1 MQCPGLTVSEL
12 SFAAERRPQLCSPPS
27 LILRVRIVVLCC
39 VLVNRGFVVYKLNWS
54 FVMILHINPVPQKQ
68 SAAASNAAS
77 ALVNVA
83 GDGQLPPHVL
93 EHLNVHLEWIQYKT
107 NFREPIAARRAIWG
121 QDVLPWIELGVDLRQ
136 TNPECLKE
144 ELINAIRDVT
154 DTESCSRKRIY
165 LEPFQPIRSGIIWRF
180 NNLFWQYLL
189 LWEGAAGHGFE
200 KSLPGGT
207 SDANHPESIRD
218 AVADFWTLLKDL
230 ENKNQLPA
238 EIFTLEIGVG
248 TGQRAAAWL
257 DRFREVDRERGT
269 NYYPRI
275 RFLLA
280 DYSMPALNRATEAVR
295 EHRELTSFLAV
306 DALDPFK
313 SLSFLRYKVL
323 SIHLTNVW
331 DNLPTD
337 EVVVRDGKLYLVE
350 ARAYVSSS
358 AANRI
363 CESFGVP
370 VAELERTISRL
381 LEVGPKH
388 LHASGTEQGVTFWR
402 AVWDAIRLEER
413 YIAIQSILDAPM
425 PAGVKPALLEN
436 FVGDSVMNQRFHLSS
451 GAIESFINT
460 VPLLHPRGY
469 LQVQDIFVTKLE
481 DYSRMFRGPG
491 KLDGSIVNW
500 VNGALLAEIGAQ
512 AGYDVH
518 FAPFLYRQGS
528 RTSTLYTT
536 HRE

>member
-1 MQCPGLTVSEL
+1 
-12 SFAAERRPQLCSPPS
+12 
-27 LILRVRIVVLCC
+27 
-39 VLVNRGFVVYKLNWS
+39 
-54 FVMILHINPVPQKQ
+54 MILHINPVPKKQ
-68 SAAASNAAS
+68 SVAASSVAS

-83 GDGQLPPHVL
+83 GEGQVPPHLL
-93 EHLNVHLEWIQYKT
+93 ENLNVHLEWIQYKT
-107 NFREPIAARRAIWG
+107 NFREAITPRRAIRG
-121 QDVLPWIELGVDLRQ
+121 QDVLPWVELGVDLRQ
-136 TNPECLKE
+136 VNAECLKE
-144 ELINAIRDVT
+144 EFINALNDVT
-154 DTESCSRKRIY
+154 DASACSQRRVY
-165 LEPFQPIRSGIIWRF
+165 LESFKPIRSGIIWRF
-180 NNLFWQYLL
+180 NNLFWQHLP

-207 SDANHPESIRD
+207 SDANHPEAIRA
-218 AVADFWTLLKDL
+218 AVAEFWKLLKDL
-230 ENKNQLPA
+230 ESKNQLPQ

-257 DRFREVDRERGT
+257 DRFRALDRENGT

-280 DYSMPALNRATEAVR
+280 DYSLPALNRATEAVR
-295 EHRELTSFLAV
+295 EHRELASFLAV

-323 SIHLTNVW
+323 LIHLTNVW

-337 EVVVRDGKLYLVE
+337 EIVVRDGNLYFVE
-350 ARAYVSSS
+350 SRAYIPSSVVP
-358 AANRI
+358 RI
-363 CESFGVP
+363 CEDFGIP
-370 VAELERTISRL
+370 VQGFDAAINRL

-388 LHASGTEQGVTFWR
+388 VHPTGVEKGVTFWR
-402 AVWDAIRLEER
+402 SVWDAIRLEER
-413 YIAIQSILDAPM
+413 FIAIQTILDAPL

-436 FVGDSVMNQRFHLSS
+436 FVGEGIMNQRFHLSS

-460 VPLLHPRGY
+460 VPLLHPRGF

-512 AGYDVH
+512 AGYNVH
-518 FAPFLYRQGS
+518 FAPFLYREGS

-536 HRE
+536 QRE

>member
-1 MQCPGLTVSEL
+1 
-12 SFAAERRPQLCSPPS
+12 
-27 LILRVRIVVLCC
+27 
-39 VLVNRGFVVYKLNWS
+39 
-54 FVMILHINPVPQKQ
+54 MILHLNNVPKKQ
-68 SAAASNAAS
+68 VAAAGNVAS

-83 GDGQLPPHVL
+83 GEGQIPQHQL
-93 EHLNVHLEWIQYKT
+93 ENLNVHLEWIQYKT
-107 NFREPIAARRAIWG
+107 NFREAITARRAVRG

-136 TNPECLKE
+136 VNAECLKE
-144 ELINAIRDVT
+144 EFINALNSIT
-154 DTESCSRKRIY
+154 DSSAAPGSRVY
-165 LEPFQPIRSGIIWRF
+165 LETFRPIRASVIWRL
-180 NNLFWQYLL
+180 NNLFWQYLP

-207 SDANHPESIRD
+207 SDANHPDAIRD
-218 AVADFWTLLKDL
+218 SVADFWKLANDL
-230 ENKNQLPA
+230 EKKKQLPE

-257 DRFREVDRERGT
+257 DGFRALDRERGT
-269 NYYPRI
+269 HYYSRI

-295 EHRELTSFLAV
+295 EHRELASFLAV
-306 DALDPFK
+306 DAMDPFK

-323 SIHLTNVW
+323 YIHLTNVW

-337 EVVVRDGKLYLVE
+337 EIVVRDGKLYFVE
-350 ARAYVSSS
+350 TRAYVSS
-358 AANRI
+358 AAVASI
-363 CESFGVP
+363 SDAFGVP
-370 VAELERTISRL
+370 TSEFEPAVNRL

-388 LHASGTEQGVTFWR
+388 VHPSGVEKGVTFWR
-402 AVWDAIRLEER
+402 SVWDAIRLEER
-413 YIAIQSILDAPM
+413 FIAIQSILDAPM
-425 PAGVKPALLEN
+425 PVGVKPAFLEN
-436 FVGDSVMNQRFHLSS
+436 FVGEGIMNQRFHLSS
-451 GAIESFINT
+451 GAVESFINT
-460 VPLLHPRGY
+460 IPLLHPRGF

-518 FAPFLYRQGS
+518 FAPFLYREGS

-536 HRE
+536 QRE

>member
-1 MQCPGLTVSEL
+1 
-12 SFAAERRPQLCSPPS
+12 
-27 LILRVRIVVLCC
+27 
-39 VLVNRGFVVYKLNWS
+39 
-54 FVMILHINPVPQKQ
+54 MILHINHVPQKQ
-68 SAAASNAAS
+68 SAAASGVAS

-83 GDGQLPPHVL
+83 GEGVVPNGVL
-93 EHLNVHLEWIQYKT
+93 ENLNVHLEWIQYKT
-107 NFREPIAARRAIWG
+107 NFREAITARRAIRG

-136 TNPECLKE
+136 VNAECLKE
-144 ELINAIRDVT
+144 EFINALNSVT
-154 DTESCSRKRIY
+154 ENPGSSASRVY
-165 LEPFQPIRSGIIWRF
+165 LETFKPIRSGIIWRL
-180 NNLFWQYLL
+180 NNLFWQYLP

-207 SDANHPESIRD
+207 SDANHPDAIRD
-218 AVADFWTLLKDL
+218 SVADFWKLANDL
-230 ENKNQLPA
+230 ERKKQLPE

-257 DRFREVDRERGT
+257 DGFRALDRERGT

-295 EHRELTSFLAV
+295 EHRELASFLAV
-306 DALDPFK
+306 DAMDPFK

-323 SIHLTNVW
+323 YIHLTNVW

-337 EVVVRDGKLYLVE
+337 EIVVRDGKLYFVE
-350 ARAYVSSS
+350 SRAYVP
-358 AANRI
+358 AAAVTGI
-363 CESFGVP
+363 CEAFGMQPSEFEAAVN
-370 VAELERTISRL
+370 RL

-388 LHASGTEQGVTFWR
+388 VHPGGVEKGVVFWR
-402 AVWDAIRLEER
+402 SLWDAIRLEER
-413 YIAIQSILDAPM
+413 FIAIQSILDAPM
-425 PAGVKPALLEN
+425 PTGVKPAFLEN
-436 FVGDSVMNQRFHLSS
+436 FVGEGVMNQRFHLSS
-451 GAIESFINT
+451 GAVESFINT
-460 VPLLHPRGY
+460 IPLLHPRGF

-536 HRE
+536 QRE

>member
-1 MQCPGLTVSEL
+1 
-12 SFAAERRPQLCSPPS
+12 
-27 LILRVRIVVLCC
+27 
-39 VLVNRGFVVYKLNWS
+39 
-54 FVMILHINPVPQKQ
+54 MILHINNVPSKQ
-68 SAAASNAAS
+68 SGLASNVAS
-77 ALVNVA
+77 TLINVA
-83 GDGQLPPHVL
+83 GEGQLPAGVL
-93 EHLNVHLEWIQYKT
+93 ENLNVHLEWIQYKT
-107 NFREPIAARRAIWG
+107 NFREAITARRAVRG
-121 QDVLPWIELGVDLRQ
+121 QEVLPWIELGVDLRQ
-136 TNPECLKE
+136 VRQDCLKE
-144 ELINAIRDVT
+144 EFINALNDVRDAAA
-154 DTESCSRKRIY
+154 CSRKRIY
-165 LEPFQPIRSGIIWRF
+165 LEAFKPIRSGIIWRF
-180 NNLFWQYLL
+180 NNLFWQHLL

-207 SDANHPESIRD
+207 SDANHPESVRD
-218 AVADFWTLLKDL
+218 AVADFWKRLKALDDR
-230 ENKNQLPA
+230 NQLPP

-257 DRFREVDRERGT
+257 DEFRRVDQQQGT

-295 EHRELTSFLAV
+295 EHRDLTSFLAV

-337 EVVVRDGKLYLVE
+337 EIVVRDGKLYLVE
-350 ARAYVSSS
+350 ARAYVPASSV
-358 AANRI
+358 NRI
-363 CESFGVP
+363 CESFGAAPADFEV
-370 VAELERTISRL
+370 TIKRL
-381 LEVGPKH
+381 LEVGPQH
-388 LHASGTEQGVTFWR
+388 LHHNDVDKGVTFWR
-402 AVWDAIRLEER
+402 NVWDAIRLEER

-436 FVGDSVMNQRFHLSS
+436 FVGETIMNQRFHLSS
-451 GAIESFINT
+451 GAVESFMNT

-481 DYSRMFRGPG
+481 DYSGMFRGPG

-500 VNGALLAEIGAQ
+500 VNGALLAEIGGQ
-512 AGYDVH
+512 TGYDVH

-536 HRE
+536 QRE